1 MAYDPDNVFARII
14 RGELPSDRVYEDED
28 FLAFRDISPAAPV
41 HIIIVPRRERV
52 TSTADLTDADA
63 PWAGRMLVLASRI
76 AREQGVEAGGYRLLL
91 NCGAD
96 GGQTVPHLHL
106 HLLGG
111 RALRGFG

>member
-1 MAYDPDNVFARII
+1 MSYDPDNVFARVI
-14 RGELPSDRVYEDED
+14 RGELPSDRVYEDAE

-41 HIIIVPRRERV
+41 HIIIVPRRAGV
-52 TSTADLTDADA
+52 GSTADLTDGDA
-63 PWAGRMLVLASRI
+63 EWAGRMLVLASRI
-76 AREQGVEAGGYRLLL
+76 AREQGVEAGGYRLLF

-111 RALRGFG
+111 RTLHGFG